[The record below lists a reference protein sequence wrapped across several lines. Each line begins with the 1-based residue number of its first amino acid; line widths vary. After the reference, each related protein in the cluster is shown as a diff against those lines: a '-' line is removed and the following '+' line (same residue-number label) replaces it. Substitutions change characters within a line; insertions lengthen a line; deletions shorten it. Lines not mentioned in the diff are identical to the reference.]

1 MRIEVIKFS
10 QKVKNKN
17 DASEQKQGKCTH
29 GKHGKK
35 KKERN
40 TTHLQ
45 IFSIKIFPL
54 FYNGISDLHFP

>member
-35 KKERN
+35 KKREIQ
-40 TTHLQ
+40 H
-45 IFSIKIFPL
+45 IFKSFP
-54 FYNGISDLHFP
+54 